1 MKKVIP
7 CCPPDCPERSA
18 TCHATCKRWADYVIL
33 RDMEYAERDKR
44 RRGEYSRVDRLIVNA
59 KYKYVIKQGEGVKS
73 W

>member
-7 CCPPDCPERSA
+7 CCPPECPERNA

-33 RDMEYAERDKR
+33 RDKEYEERQKR
-44 RRGEYSRVDRLIVNA
+44 RRGEYSRVDRIIVNA